1 MEMRTAIMKPI
12 FRIFTFFSAAT
23 LSIFG
28 ATTESHADSVNY
40 MPYVVFVM
48 DGSEAVT
55 ADGWSFEQFV
65 VGSVITKLKPLT
77 ISNSGNNSA
86 GINGHISVFEATE
99 NKPLINSSDIPVT
112 TANMFD
118 STLFEDGPSSVAPN
132 NVSAL
137 WWENLASTDLASRV
151 SNFGQVSGLSNI
163 SASFLYAAQL
173 QYNSG
178 SGPVNPESNGATPIT
193 PTIEGM
199 SDFRAAM
206 VFILSPGFTHNAD
219 AASINSLPLCTQLS
233 EKLSALEPPV
243 KFEAYW
249 LAFDGSSGDTSQ
261 NPDFLEDCFK
271 GQNVNTLQINNNLT
285 GSFGT
290 AAANLIVR
298 HIVDLGNSV
307 Q

>member
-1 MEMRTAIMKPI
+1 MEAAIMQPM
-12 FRIFTFFSAAT
+12 FRIFTILSTATFSV
-23 LSIFG
+23 FG
-28 ATTESHADSVNY
+28 AMTESHADSVNY

-55 ADGWSFEQFV
+55 TDGWSFEQFV

-77 ISNSGNNSA
+77 ISNPGNNPA
-86 GINGHISVFEATE
+86 GLNGHISVFEATE
-99 NKPLINSSDIPVT
+99 DKPLINSDKIPVT
-112 TANMFD
+112 TADMFD
-118 STLFEDGPSSVAPN
+118 ATLFEDGPSSAAPN

-137 WWENLASTDLASRV
+137 WWENLSNMDLATRV
-151 SNFGQVSGLSNI
+151 SNFNQVSGSSNI

-173 QYNSG
+173 QYNSS
-178 SGPVNPESNGATPIT
+178 SGTANPKSNGATPIT
-193 PTIEGM
+193 PTLEGM

-206 VFILSPGFTHNAD
+206 IFILSPGFMQNAD

-233 EKLSALEPPV
+233 EKLSALEPAV

-249 LAFDGSSGDTSQ
+249 VAFDGSSGDTPQ
-261 NPDFLEDCFK
+261 NPNFLEDCFK